1 MTSAEENEI
10 VFSLTWPS
18 EACKNFFTKILKTLG
33 INGEKHFMV
42 NIISCLMNLKNIFN
56 TPELF
61 QGRQNTALVRK
72 GHMQFTMFPAR
83 QAGIIES

>member
-1 MTSAEENEI
+1 
-10 VFSLTWPS
+10 
-18 EACKNFFTKILKTLG
+18 
-33 INGEKHFMV
+33 
-42 NIISCLMNLKNIFN
+42 MNLKNIFN